1 MYENL
6 RGRVSRIISVGVSAV
21 VGAFEGL
28 SPEGVME
35 EAIQEV
41 EEAGR
46 EVRDELDKVLA
57 SRHVAQ
63 KRLDEK
69 NARRRELDK
78 QIAIAVSENRDDLAE
93 AGIAQQLDIEAQ
105 LPVLT
110 STLADL
116 DAKEKELHSF
126 ISALEAKKREM
137 RDELARLRASKSSSA
152 ACSGGKAQES
162 GGKQPGDVGHIGRKV
177 STASSAFERIMA
189 RETGLPQKPEGTLA
203 DDAKLA
209 ELDKLSREN
218 RIKERLAAVKAG
230 RREQ

>member
-35 EAIQEV
+35 EAIKEV
-41 EEAGR
+41 EEAGH

-57 SRHVAQ
+57 SRHVAR

-69 NARRRELDK
+69 SARRRELDE

-105 LPVLT
+105 LPVLN

-126 ISALEAKKREM
+126 ISALDAKKREM
-137 RDELARLRASKSSSA
+137 RDELARLRSAKASTSASSA
-152 ACSGGKAQES
+152 GAKAPDAGGKL
-162 GGKQPGDVGHIGRKV
+162 PGDVSHIGRKV
-177 STASSAFERIMA
+177 STASSTFERIMA

-209 ELDKLSREN
+209 ELDKLSRAN

-230 RREQ
+230 RRE